1 MGNIDSTVTFA
12 TANEHSQ
19 MQSLKI
25 IIVWLEISAY
35 LKHQSTHI
43 IIEMKQSC
51 PVDVQNRV
59 ERVPAPKY
67 QSFSITA
74 MKVILK
80 SEQSVNEHHYSA
92 I

>member
-1 MGNIDSTVTFA
+1 MVNTDSTVTFA
-12 TANEHSQ
+12 TANEHSE

-25 IIVWLEISAY
+25 TIWLKISAY

-74 MKVILK
+74 MKVIL
-80 SEQSVNEHHYSA
+80 SSQ
-92 I
+92 